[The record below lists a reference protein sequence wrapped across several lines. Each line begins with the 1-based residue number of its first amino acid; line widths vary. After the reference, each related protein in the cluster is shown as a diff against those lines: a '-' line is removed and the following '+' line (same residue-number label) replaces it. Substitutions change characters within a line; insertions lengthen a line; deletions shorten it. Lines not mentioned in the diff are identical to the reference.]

1 MTMTRQQSKKWTTNQ
16 TWNPRLFFFYL
27 LFKFT
32 KNILFWQFGS
42 CLIVLCPKLW
52 FQQKALTEK
61 IIHSDIESN
70 HKSVKLSVV
79 EEGDRSSEN
88 SDTQSASQSQTL
100 LKAPSQDFHL
110 ESAASSAENLAA
122 NTRANQRSN
131 YSHTS
136 LKVPDEN
143 TNARRPS
150 ILLEMQEMISGRRP
164 SAIMASLRRGSQ
176 SILAPFRTKH
186 DDPNDHTGFKS
197 PEAMESRRK
206 NRRYGE

>member
-1 MTMTRQQSKKWTTNQ
+1 MSKIQLRTSKN
-16 TWNPRLFFFYL
+16 L
-27 LFKFT
+27 T
-32 KNILFWQFGS
+32 K
-42 CLIVLCPKLW
+42 
-52 FQQKALTEK
+52 K
-61 IIHSDIESN
+61 IFRSDIESN

-79 EEGDRSSEN
+79 EEGEGSQSSEN

-100 LKAPSQDFHL
+100 LQTPSQDFHL

-136 LKVPDEN
+136 LKIPEEN

-186 DDPNDHTGFKS
+186 EDPNDHTGFRS
-197 PEAMESRRK
+197 PEAVESRRK